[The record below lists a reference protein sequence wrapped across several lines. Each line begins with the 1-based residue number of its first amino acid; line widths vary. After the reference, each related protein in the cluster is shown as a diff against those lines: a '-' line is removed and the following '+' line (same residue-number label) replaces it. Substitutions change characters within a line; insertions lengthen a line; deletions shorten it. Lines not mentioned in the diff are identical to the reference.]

1 MADAEDELTIPR
13 ASLNKMM
20 KELLPNVR
28 ISNEAKEL
36 VMNCC
41 TEFVHVIASR
51 ANEVCNQNQKKT
63 IMPDHVLGGKGRPV
77 ASAVNLQ
84 FQHSLLR
91 CLLSALNTLGF
102 GDMVGEAQE
111 VLKGCK
117 EMQAQRRKHST
128 RLENLGI
135 PEEELL
141 RQQQELFAKAREE
154 QLQVSVTRFG
164 VTHNVQ
170 TSFSFSPLRPKTSKT
185 HVSSES

>member
-1 MADAEDELTIPR
+1 MTDAEDELTIPR

-63 IMPDHVLGGKGRPV
+63 IMPDHVLG
-77 ASAVNLQ
+77 
-84 FQHSLLR
+84 
-91 CLLSALNTLGF
+91 ALNGLGF
-102 GDMVGEAQE
+102 GDMVGEAEE

-128 RLENLGI
+128 RLENLVI

-154 QLQVSVTRFG
+154 QLQVETQQWQQIQAEVQKKLEEEKRGSSSS
-164 VTHNVQ
+164 NV
-170 TSFSFSPLRPKTSKT
+170 
-185 HVSSES
+185 VDEDDDYC